1 MLQEV
6 FLQIHKRTRNTLLLQ
21 RETRQKEGEQEDWTT
36 MKTVHSFLKVLAECM
51 LLKLHLHFLTWK
63 HWMDEPKMNSISDA
77 FMSSDVE
84 KKCIF
89 ENMMKKF
96 VEEFALASDNKTHE
110 CDDQISSSEQL
121 DRIKAYALNYLKHFL
136 LFEDLNDGVK
146 EGDGPRLATLSK
158 VLLLHFK
165 AVLGFNSYAI
175 EMITNIAQNSVL
187 LSECLSN
194 QCIWAATASWKG
206 GIRKKHGN

>member
-1 MLQEV
+1 MNKKIDYYEDCAQLFECV
-6 FLQIHKRTRNTLLLQ
+6 SRMHVVEAALKFFDMETL
-21 RETRQKEGEQEDWTT
+21 D
-36 MKTVHSFLKVLAECM
+36 
-51 LLKLHLHFLTWK
+51 
-63 HWMDEPKMNSISDA
+63 DEPKMNSISDA

-96 VEEFALASDNKTHE
+96 VEEFAPASDNDKTHE
-110 CDDQISSSEQL
+110 CNDQISSIEQP

-136 LFEDLNDGVK
+136 LFEDLNDAVK
-146 EGDGPRLATLSK
+146 GGDGPRLAILSK

-165 AVLGFNSYAI
+165 AVHGFNSYAI

-187 LSECLSN
+187 L
-194 QCIWAATASWKG
+194 
-206 GIRKKHGN
+206 

>member
-1 MLQEV
+1 MNKKIDHYEDCAQLFESIGRMHV
-6 FLQIHKRTRNTLLLQ
+6 VEAALTFFDMETL
-21 RETRQKEGEQEDWTT
+21 D
-36 MKTVHSFLKVLAECM
+36 
-51 LLKLHLHFLTWK
+51 
-63 HWMDEPKMNSISDA
+63 DEPKMNSISDA

-96 VEEFALASDNKTHE
+96 VEEFALASDNRTHE

-136 LFEDLNDGVK
+136 LFEDLNDAVK

-165 AVLGFNSYAI
+165 AVHGFNSYAI

-206 GIRKKHGN
+206 GIRKKTWKLIYCKKIRIVTKKPGAEHGSK